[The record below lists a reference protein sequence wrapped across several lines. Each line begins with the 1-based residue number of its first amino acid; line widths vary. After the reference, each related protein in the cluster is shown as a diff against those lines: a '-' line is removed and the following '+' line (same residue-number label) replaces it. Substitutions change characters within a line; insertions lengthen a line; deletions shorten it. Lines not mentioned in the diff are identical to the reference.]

1 MLIQRNFGVRA
12 KKKTRGHKEERDL
25 DRFEIQKL
33 LRQILRALRDPG
45 FFQSDL
51 RLAHDRF
58 GSSSDPTLNGRVHYN
73 DIDKSL
79 NEVANDKI
87 RKYRA
92 ECNHNPPDTVVFTPD
107 ILLVRMD
114 V

>member
-45 FFQSDL
+45 FFQSD
-51 RLAHDRF
+51 
-58 GSSSDPTLNGRVHYN
+58 ST
-73 DIDKSL
+73 SL
-79 NEVANDKI
+79 
-87 RKYRA
+87 
-92 ECNHNPPDTVVFTPD
+92 PGQDTGQGLDVF
-107 ILLVRMD
+107 R
-114 V
+114 